1 MAETGTGS
9 RRRGTPELVRP
20 AAHGGGSSS
29 SPWGSWHHGGG
40 RRRRL
45 QDLDAR
51 AGQSSAVRGAWRD
64 YLVQGAA
71 QGAILAMIA
80 LGYSLV
86 YGILRMI
93 NFAHGEV
100 FMAGA
105 FGSFFFADA
114 YARAGS

>member
-1 MAETGTGS
+1 
-9 RRRGTPELVRP
+9 
-20 AAHGGGSSS
+20 
-29 SPWGSWHHGGG
+29 
-40 RRRRL
+40 
-45 QDLDAR
+45 
-51 AGQSSAVRGAWRD
+51 
-64 YLVQGAA
+64 
-71 QGAILAMIA
+71 MIA

-114 YARAGS
+114 YAKSGFLEQQPRPRAR